1 VQLVVQIPAL
11 LWGGAIADH
20 LDRKKVMFGAQMG
33 TFGVLLT
40 LGIMDGAGVLQPWH
54 VYTAIGITAAS
65 QMVSN
70 PAAAALAPA
79 TVPQRY
85 LMTAITTTTATQNIG
100 MIIGPLLFA
109 VVVNVSGLT
118 AAFYVAAAVTLPSA
132 LLPQMIRVAGR
143 AAETTAASTIS
154 RVKDGFVY
162 VVRHPILPGLFL
174 LDTGITVVSFYR
186 EILPALVRGLFQ
198 GGATATGILG
208 AANSAGAVGGSMV
221 ALFFAGYQA
230 KGMLVLY
237 ASLAYGIFLFGFSA
251 FEMLWIGVI
260 FIALIGGAD
269 SVTVAVRHTTVQL
282 TTPDN
287 MRGRAHSFMVL
298 SAITPEQK
306 LLIEEAPVFFVA
318 SVAPDLSAGPN
329 GGGAVNVSPKGG
341 IKLHVVG
348 ENRVAYLDFGGSGN
362 ETARHS
368 QAGGP
373 CTVMVMSTTADD
385 TGIIRLYGQ
394 AKVYGLDEYE
404 HREVFDGAPEPREI
418 GLAQRQ
424 VVEVTV
430 ESTQTSC
437 GYGVP
442 IMEFRAQRTK
452 SEHGRR
458 YKEGQGS
465 RAKG

>member
-1 VQLVVQIPAL
+1 MTPPAPPTEPRLRPWDALRFRDYRFLWGTGLLVVISLWMRSLATSQWLFDETGSEAVLGLIGLVQLFVQIPAL
-11 LWGGAIADH
+11 LWGGAVADH
-20 LDRKKVMFGAQMG
+20 LDRKKVMLGAQMG
-33 TFGVLLT
+33 TFGVLLA
-40 LGIMDGAGVLQPWH
+40 LGFMSGAGVLEPWH

-85 LMTAITTTTATQNIG
+85 LMHAITTTTATQNVG

-109 VVVNVSGLT
+109 AIVNVSGLT

-132 LLPQMIRVAGR
+132 LLPQLIGVAGR
-143 AAETTAASTIS
+143 AAEATAGSTLA
-154 RVKDGFVY
+154 RMKGGFFY

-208 AANSAGAVGGSMV
+208 AANSTGAVVGSVV
-221 ALFFAGYQA
+221 ALFFAEFQA

-237 ASLAYGIFLFGFSA
+237 ASLAYGIFLFGFSS
-251 FEMLWIGVI
+251 FSMLWVGVI

-298 SAITPEQK
+298 SA
-306 LLIEEAPVFFVA
+306 
-318 SVAPDLSAGPN
+318 
-329 GGGAVNVSPKGG
+329 
-341 IKLHVVG
+341 
-348 ENRVAYLDFGGSGN
+348 
-362 ETARHS
+362 
-368 QAGGP
+368 
-373 CTVMVMSTTADD
+373 TTANNIG
-385 TGIIRLYGQ
+385 TLWVGIWAEVIGARETMFMGAILAVVAAVAVGRIWRPIR
-394 AKVYGLDEYE
+394 EY
-404 HREVFDGAPEPREI
+404 RG
-418 GLAQRQ
+418 
-424 VVEVTV
+424 
-430 ESTQTSC
+430 
-437 GYGVP
+437 
-442 IMEFRAQRTK
+442 
-452 SEHGRR
+452 
-458 YKEGQGS
+458 
-465 RAKG
+465 